1 MNNLKRNLRAH
12 SSFLIMISIN
22 LLCCQGKVFIL
33 MNIYDWEKFNY
44 TTLSEKEEFYSN
56 LHIEDIT
63 DEDYMHGK
71 RVFKDFE
78 IKNIGEYTDLY
89 LESDALLLAV
99 VLKL

>member
-1 MNNLKRNLRAH
+1 
-12 SSFLIMISIN
+12 
-22 LLCCQGKVFIL
+22 

-44 TTLSEKEEFYSN
+44 TALSEKEEFYSN
-56 LHIEDIT
+56 LYIEDIT
-63 DEDYMHGK
+63 DGDYMHGK